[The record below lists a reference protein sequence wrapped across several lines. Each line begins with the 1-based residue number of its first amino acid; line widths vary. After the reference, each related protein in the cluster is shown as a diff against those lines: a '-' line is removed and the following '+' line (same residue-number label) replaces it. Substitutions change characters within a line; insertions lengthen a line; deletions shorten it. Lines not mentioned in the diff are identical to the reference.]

1 MFDRHRETF
10 ARARAACAARDC
22 WSPYPEMPGKYP
34 QAEAAQAAGLAA
46 FQRQLGRAF
55 DLDQPGITGWA
66 GQEISPYTHDP
77 LGITYPQSDPDAL
90 FTAARAAI
98 PGWAAGGI
106 DTRLGVLMEF
116 LDVIFRDHLF
126 AVVQAVM
133 HTAGQSFN
141 MAYAGSGVNAL
152 DRGIEALVHAEAAMR
167 FTPPTARWTRR
178 FGPSDIELHKTYRIV
193 PRGVAVCF
201 ACASFPTWNAWPS
214 ILASLATGNAVIV
227 KPHPMSVLPM
237 AITVRAWRGVL
248 AQAGFDP
255 NLLTLCVDTLEHPLG
270 KALIKHPACAI
281 VDFTGSARFG
291 QWVEANAHPALA
303 FTETSGVNT
312 VVIEGAD
319 DLDAALRSLATTMC
333 MFSAQMCTSPQTIYL
348 PPRVQTPAG
357 PVPRDEVARRLAEA
371 IARLVEDPKK
381 ASMILA
387 TIQSPQTLALIA
399 AMRDEGARRGQV
411 LLDSRPYPHPDWPQ
425 ARTATPLLLAVGKD
439 ARDLYATE
447 QFGPIGF
454 VVACDSAEDALA
466 QATRDAR
473 ENGGITGFVYALD
486 EGFIDAAEAAYA
498 QAGAQLTINLTGAMP
513 LNFAAAYSDYH
524 VTGLNGAGNA
534 TLTSLAFVASR
545 FGIAQ
550 SRRCVGDGHV

>member
-1 MFDRHRETF
+1 
-10 ARARAACAARDC
+10 
-22 WSPYPEMPGKYP
+22 
-34 QAEAAQAAGLAA
+34 
-46 FQRQLGRAF
+46 
-55 DLDQPGITGWA
+55 
-66 GQEISPYTHDP
+66 
-77 LGITYPQSDPDAL
+77 
-90 FTAARAAI
+90 
-98 PGWAAGGI
+98 
-106 DTRLGVLMEF
+106 
-116 LDVIFRDHLF
+116 
-126 AVVQAVM
+126 
-133 HTAGQSFN
+133 
-141 MAYAGSGVNAL
+141 
-152 DRGIEALVHAEAAMR
+152 
-167 FTPPTARWTRR
+167 
-178 FGPSDIELHKTYRIV
+178 
-193 PRGVAVCF
+193 
-201 ACASFPTWNAWPS
+201 
-214 ILASLATGNAVIV
+214 
-227 KPHPMSVLPM
+227 
-237 AITVRAWRGVL
+237 
-248 AQAGFDP
+248 
-255 NLLTLCVDTLEHPLG
+255 VDTLEYPLG
-270 KALIKHPACAI
+270 KALIRHSACAI

-291 QWVEANAHPALA
+291 AWVEANAHPALA

-312 VVIEGAD
+312 VVIQGAT

-348 PPRVQTPAG
+348 PPQVQTPAG

-371 IARLVEDPKK
+371 IARLVEDSKK

-411 LLDSRPYPHPDWPQ
+411 LLDSRPYPHTDWPQ

-473 ENGGITGFVYALD
+473 ENGGITGFVYATD
-486 EGFIDAAEAAYA
+486 EGFIDAADAAYA
-498 QAGAQLTINLTGAMP
+498 QAGAQLTVNLTGAMP

-534 TLTSLAFVASR
+534 TLTSLAFVAAR

-550 SRRCVGDGHV
+550 SRRPVEARHV